1 MGLKLRVNR
10 IQAQEM
16 TGASGATINE
26 FSTDGTLAGNSDT
39 AVPTEKAVK
48 AYVDA
53 SPAGTV
59 TLTGAQALSN
69 KSLQMEGGTPLAAIE
84 GTPLCTIGSLTA
96 AMTSAKTDSF
106 VPCQININQTADA
119 GTGNTVGAIY
129 LKTATGI
136 AQTGQLATA
145 MVRTALA
152 HNVFDAYGLQSHV
165 AISANM
171 ATVDNNAHLTAI
183 SGKITF
189 SNAPTV
195 AKGWITAGLFI
206 IEGAG
211 TVTQM
216 CHGVSIVEEA
226 GSTGAQSLL
235 HLNTD
240 VGTTPAISFASAD
253 GSGKTIYT
261 HVPTTLEGSIKVLV
275 NGVAKYI
282 PFYTTE

>member
-1 MGLKLRVNR
+1 MSLKLRVNR

-16 TGASGATINE
+16 TGATGATINE
-26 FSTDGTLAGNSDT
+26 FSTDGTLADNSDT
-39 AVPTEKAVK
+39 AVPTEKAVRT
-48 AYVDA
+48 YVGNQA
-53 SPAGTV
+53 TSVSQNLTTTPA
-59 TLTGAQALSN
+59 LTGT
-69 KSLQMEGGTPLAAIE
+69 GTPVHV
-84 GTPLCTIGSLTA
+84 IGSIDTARVSTATTTFIA
-96 AMTSAKTDSF
+96 AMTS
-106 VPCQININQTADA
+106 INQTADV
-119 GTGNTVGAIY
+119 GVDHTVGASY
-129 LKTATGI
+129 LKVATGA
-136 AQTGQLATA
+136 AQAGQLAVD
-145 MVRTALA
+145 MVRTSIG
-152 HNVFDAYGLQSHV
+152 HNVFDAYGVQSHMS
-165 AISANM
+165 ITANM
-171 ATVDNNAHLTAI
+171 QTTDANAHLTAI

-189 SNAPTV
+189 TNAPTV

-240 VGTTPAISFASAD
+240 VGTTPAISIASAD
-253 GSGKTIYT
+253 GSGKTVYT

>member
-48 AYVDA
+48 TYVGNQA
-53 SPAGTV
+53 TSVSQNLTATPS
-59 TLTGAQALSN
+59 LTGT
-69 KSLQMEGGTPLAAIE
+69 GTPVHV
-84 GTPLCTIGSLTA
+84 IGSIDTPRASTA
-96 AMTSAKTDSF
+96 TATFIAGMT
-106 VPCQININQTADA
+106 NINQTADI
-119 GTGNTVGAIY
+119 GTGNTVGASY
-129 LKTATGI
+129 LRCATGI
-136 AQTGQLATA
+136 AQTGQLAVD
-145 MVRTALA
+145 MVRVSIA
-152 HNVFDAYGLQSHV
+152 HNVFDAYGVQSHMG
-165 AISANM
+165 ISANM